1 MSYIELTSDEADQF
15 KLGLEYNFVDKNKY
29 IKKNLAA
36 NFESLAD
43 KVTENLKSCKREDFH
58 ELLGAYVDIFTEN
71 IYATRDNTYKN
82 LKRIIN
88 DANIAVVSGD
98 KESYVVIMNRSDY
111 FKKLQHMI
119 DEGIEN
125 GVYIVTED
133 KTLKDLKLSRSFLY
147 RNFKKYEYYEKMLP
161 TSNQP
166 GQLYGTAKTHS
177 PTTLQIL
184 G

>member
-1 MSYIELTSDEADQF
+1 MISTS
-15 KLGLEYNFVDKNKY
+15 
-29 IKKNLAA
+29 IK
-36 NFESLAD
+36 
-43 KVTENLKSCKREDFH
+43 EDFH
-58 ELLGAYVDIFTEN
+58 ELLRPYRDIFTKN

-88 DANIAVVSGD
+88 DPNIAVVSGE
-98 KESYVVIMNRSDY
+98 KESCVVIMNRSDY

-184 G
+184 E